1 MQGYEL
7 TCRSRVLPR
16 ARSISPKLVPWPSG
30 AASGVRRV
38 LACEPAWQTVL
49 SISMNI
55 HAVRPAVAEALTAPF
70 LLMPL
75 VVPESP
81 LRLPHGESCHGV
93 LGGLVLVILVPLV
106 CAGGRPVASTLHP
119 RDLPGDRLNS
129 LVGRPRP
136 LDAATA
142 LGMPD
147 DFEPHSPGLI
157 AADTC
162 MALLRLDTLRVEAHW
177 GIAAPLVRDSV
188 TQQWAV

>member
-30 AASGVRRV
+30 AASGARRV
-38 LACEPAWQTVL
+38 LACEPARQTVL

-55 HAVRPAVAEALTAPF
+55 HAIRPAVAEALTAPF

-81 LRLPHGESCHGV
+81 LRLPHGGPAMES
-93 LGGLVLVILVPLV
+93 PRR
-106 CAGGRPVASTLHP
+106 GRTRHP
-119 RDLPGDRLNS
+119 RPARTYRWPSSRIDTSPARSSRDHLNS

-136 LDAATA
+136 LATATA

-162 MALLRLDTLRVEAHW
+162 MTLLRLDTLRAEAHW

-188 TQQWAV
+188 TQQRAV